1 MNSFFRICIMFCLLM
16 LTFSLVANFVAG
28 LNIFPNVTDIG
39 MEVDDTE
46 SALTTLTGLSDP
58 NMNAIWIGI
67 TGITFIG
74 VVALAALTQSMIP
87 IGLHLFG
94 VVFWTSWIRMSSIL
108 SYGGYIPEEFLIIV
122 TVGVM
127 FVFIAA
133 IIGLITGG
141 G

>member
-1 MNSFFRICIMFCLLM
+1 M

-28 LNIFPNVTDIG
+28 LDIFPNVTNIG
-39 MEVDDTE
+39 MEDAESSE
-46 SALTTLTGLSDP
+46 SALTALTGLDSPD
-58 NMNAIWIGI
+58 MNAIWIGV
-67 TGITFIG
+67 TGLTFFG
-74 VVALAALTQSMIP
+74 AVALAALTKSMIP

-94 VVFWTSWIRMSSIL
+94 AVFWTSWIRMSSIL
-108 SYGGYIPEEFLIIV
+108 SYGSYIPDEFLIV
-122 TVGVM
+122 FTVGVL

>member
-1 MNSFFRICIMFCLLM
+1 M

-28 LNIFPNVTDIG
+28 LGIFPNVTDIG

-46 SALTTLTGLSDP
+46 SALTALTGLSDP

-74 VVALAALTQSMIP
+74 VVALAALTQSMTP

-94 VVFWTSWIRMSSIL
+94 LVFWTSWLRMSSIL